1 MNDPRAIDKAISWVG
16 VNDWTTDLFEAIW
29 PIPQGVSYNSY
40 VVRDDEVA
48 LLDTVRDSTFETLQ
62 YKLNRVL
69 DNGEQ
74 IDHIILNHLEPDH
87 SSSVVRLRQLYPD
100 ATVIGSEKAINYLGE
115 AFGISEN
122 VRAVEEGDELDLGNR
137 TLRFHLTPMI
147 HWPETMMT
155 YEPES
160 ETLFSGDA
168 FGSFAALKGGVFDD
182 EVNIDAMEDEVLRYF
197 ANIVGKYAPMV
208 TRALQKLG
216 DLDISTIAPLHG
228 PVWRSDPERIVEL
241 YRSYSSYEARP
252 GVAVIYCS
260 MYGNTRRMM
269 EAVLRGLKQ
278 GGVQNIAVHDGS
290 RSHLSYMLRDCWKY
304 QGVIF
309 GSPTHDTTIMPPLY
323 PLLQELA
330 NKKLQ
335 NRVTGIFGSSGWA
348 GGAVDTLQ
356 ETAEEL
362 AWDLVEPVV
371 EANFAPTDE
380 QLEQCRNIGRSVAE
394 KAGSQ

>member
-1 MNDPRAIDKAISWVG
+1 MHEPRAISESISWVG

-29 PIPQGVSYNSY
+29 PLPQGVSYNSY
-40 VVRDDEVA
+40 VVRDDKVA
-48 LLDTVRDSTFETLQ
+48 LLDTVRDSSFEAFQ

-69 DNGEQ
+69 DDGEQ
-74 IDHIILNHLEPDH
+74 VDYIILNHLEPDH
-87 SSSVVRLRQLYPD
+87 SGSVVRLRQLYPE
-100 ATVIGSEKAINYLGE
+100 ATVVGSQKAIKYLGE
-115 AFGISEN
+115 SFDITEN

-160 ETLFSGDA
+160 GTLFSGDA

-182 EVNIDAMEDEVLRYF
+182 ETNIDAMEDEVLRYF

-208 TRALQKLG
+208 MRALKKLG
-216 DLDISTIAPLHG
+216 DLEINTIGPLHG
-228 PVWRSDPERIVEL
+228 PVWRTNPERIVEL
-241 YRSYSSYEARP
+241 YRRYSSYEAEP
-252 GVAVIYCS
+252 GVAVVYCS

-269 EAVLRGLKQ
+269 EAVLRGLND
-278 GGVQNIAVHDGS
+278 GGVRDIAVHDGS
-290 RSHLSYMLRDCWKY
+290 RTHMSYMLRDCWKY

-323 PLLQELA
+323 PLVQELE
-330 NKKLQ
+330 NKKLK
-335 NRVTGIFGSSGWA
+335 NRVTGVFGSSGWA
-348 GGAVDTLQ
+348 GGAVEALQ
-356 ETAEEL
+356 ETTEEL
-362 AWDLVEPVV
+362 DWDLVEPVV

-380 QLEQCRNIGRSVAE
+380 QLQECRTMGRHVAE
-394 KAGSQ
+394 QLENE